1 MQEGVLLPFPTN
13 MYADPQ
19 SFDQVNNEVLDDL
32 FNHAEVTTTLYNLYM
47 RNLYTTMLAGRDIAR
62 KIIFVRPQM
71 VFPYGH
77 DIMSPKQGLEIS
89 QKLSKYFHQRGTD
102 KNTIFIAPYCE
113 GGHWMLLVINP
124 TLGRVWYLDPIRSGH
139 PSNRPHIVEMINHSR
154 FDTAT
159 SWTVVKYPK
168 QANKVKDY
176 GYTVMKFMKDI
187 IQHAPTGILP
197 NDYYEDTYC
206 DTYTHAQMEEVFE
219 ELAHGIFKAWFTFN
233 SQQQ

>member
-1 MQEGVLLPFPTN
+1 
-13 MYADPQ
+13 
-19 SFDQVNNEVLDDL
+19 
-32 FNHAEVTTTLYNLYM
+32 M

-62 KIIFVRPQM
+62 RIIFISPHM
-71 VFPYGH
+71 VSPYGH

-89 QKLSKYFHQRGTD
+89 QKLSKYFHQHGAD

-113 GGHWMLLVINP
+113 GGHRMLLVINP

-139 PSNRPHIVEMINHSR
+139 PSNRPHIVEMINQAIVMYRTDVDQQFRQLVKGSDW

-159 SWTVVKYPK
+159 SWTVVKCPE
-168 QANKVKDY
+168 QADKVRDY
-176 GYTVMKFMKDI
+176 GYAVMKFMKDI

-206 DTYTHAQMEEVFE
+206 DTYTHAQMEEVLE
-219 ELAHGIFKAWFTFN
+219 ELAHSIFEAWFISTA
-233 SQQQ
+233 SSSDS